1 MHLKRTGR
9 SEHFQDL
16 LVEKY
21 GKETLLHRYPS
32 APTIIGDAIVIGD
45 LEGYLH
51 WLSKEDGEILQRTS
65 IGSDKITSSP
75 LAIGDS
81 IYVQTDG
88 GNLFSVK
95 AP

>member
-1 MHLKRTGR
+1 MHLKRMGR
-9 SEHFQDL
+9 SEHFSRFTGREVWQ
-16 LVEKY
+16 
-21 GKETLLHRYPS
+21 KETLLHRYPS

-88 GNLFSVK
+88 GNLF
-95 AP
+95 P